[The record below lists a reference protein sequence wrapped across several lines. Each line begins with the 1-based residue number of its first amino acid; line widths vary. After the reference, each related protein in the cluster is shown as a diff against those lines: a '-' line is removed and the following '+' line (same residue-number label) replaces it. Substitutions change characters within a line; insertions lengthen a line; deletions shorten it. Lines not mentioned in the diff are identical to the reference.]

1 MLAFAG
7 VGKDDLVVD
16 LGCGDGRIPI
26 TAAKTYGARGIG
38 VDIDPQRIAEANANA
53 EAAGVTH
60 LVTFKLQD
68 AMTTDV
74 SQATVVTLY
83 LLSSSNLKLRP
94 ILTRQLK
101 PGRPHR
107 RPQLRDGRLGGGENR
122 DLPGQ
127 GRSVTDDLPMDGGR
141 QGAAIG
147 RLPGAA
153 NSR

>member
-1 MLAFAG
+1 M
-7 VGKDDLVVD
+7 
-16 LGCGDGRIPI
+16 
-26 TAAKTYGARGIG
+26 
-38 VDIDPQRIAEANANA
+38 
-53 EAAGVTH
+53 
-60 LVTFKLQD
+60 TFKLQD

-101 PGRPHR
+101 PGARIVAHNFAH
-107 RPQLRDGRLGGGENR
+107 GRLGGGEDR

-127 GRSVTDDLPMDGGR
+127 GRAVTDDLSVDGGR
-141 QGAAIG
+141 EGAAVG

-153 NSR
+153 NREPGRTGIPGSGNRQPHPATGNRQPATGARRRNPLDP